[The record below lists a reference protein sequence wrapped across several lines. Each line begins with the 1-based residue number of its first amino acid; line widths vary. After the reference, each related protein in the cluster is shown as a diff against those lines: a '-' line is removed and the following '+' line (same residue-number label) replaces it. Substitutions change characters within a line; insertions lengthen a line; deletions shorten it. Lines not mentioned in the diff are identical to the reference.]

1 MRNRARE
8 RWSESGAQGRRLMES
23 ARDAAER
30 AGSVA
35 QEIMSRWSDR
45 AQHMAGELAD
55 DAREQ
60 VERFTGRD
68 VNAWTRDVRTFVQE
82 RPLQAVL
89 VTVAIGYVLGKMLKR
104 G

>member
-8 RWSESGAQGRRLMES
+8 GWSEAGTQGRRLMEN

-35 QEIMSRWSDR
+35 QERMSRWSGR
-45 AQHMAGELAD
+45 AQHVAGELAD

-68 VNAWTRDVRTFVQE
+68 VNAWTRDLRTFVQE

>member
-1 MRNRARE
+1 MKDRANE
-8 RWSESGAQGRRLMES
+8 GLTQAADQGRRLMETAQ
-23 ARDAAER
+23 AR
-30 AGSVA
+30 V
-35 QEIMSRWSDR
+35 SRWSDR
-45 AQHMAGELAD
+45 AQDVAGDLVG

-68 VNAWTRDVRTFVQE
+68 IDAWTTDVRRFVQE

-89 VTVAIGYVLGKMLKR
+89 VTMAVGYVLGKMLRR

>member
-1 MRNRARE
+1 MKDRANE
-8 RWSESGAQGRRLMES
+8 GLTQAADQGRRLLETAQ
-23 ARDAAER
+23 AR
-30 AGSVA
+30 V
-35 QEIMSRWSDR
+35 SRWSDR
-45 AQHMAGELAD
+45 AQDVAGDLAG

-68 VNAWTRDVRTFVQE
+68 IDAWTTDVRRFVQE

-89 VTVAIGYVLGKMLKR
+89 VTMAVGYVLGKMLRR